1 MVQSVQSVQIVT
13 DSNAGI
19 TPAMAKEMGIA
30 GVAATY
36 VIFDGKSYRDSV
48 EIQADEFY
56 QRLQAAPTLPTTSA
70 PSVGDFEDIYKTL
83 KGQEVVSLHIS
94 RQLSGTI
101 QAAETAAQMLE
112 GDPKV
117 NFVDTRFVN
126 AGQALLV
133 VEALKLAKAG
143 KSGAEIKT
151 HIEGLIPRLRMHIV
165 LETLENLKRGGRI
178 SNTSAFIGNLLQMKP
193 ILTIKDGKVEPLERV
208 RTASK
213 AIARLKEI
221 LQQDL
226 AGQDNPCVMM
236 LHANAGAAVAQLTSD
251 IKQLLNLNYTPLAV
265 EAGPAVGTHAGPG
278 ALGIAYII

>member
-1 MVQSVQSVQIVT
+1 MVQIVT

-30 GVAATY
+30 GMGATY
-36 VIFDGKSYRDSV
+36 VIFNGESYRDSV
-48 EIQADEFY
+48 DMNAEAFY
-56 QRLQAAPTLPTTSA
+56 KRLQAEPNLPTTSA

-94 RQLSGTI
+94 RHLSGTI
-101 QAAETAAQMLE
+101 QAAENAAQLLE

-117 NFVDTRFVN
+117 SIIDTRFVN

-143 KSGAEIKT
+143 KNASEIKA
-151 HIEGLIPRLRMHIV
+151 EVEALIPRMRMHIL

-178 SNTSAFIGNLLQMKP
+178 SNTSAFIGTLLQMKP

-208 RTASK
+208 RTAAK

-221 LQQDL
+221 MQHDL
-226 AGQDNPCVMM
+226 KGQENPRVMM
-236 LHANAGAAVAQLTSD
+236 LQANAGAAIVQLTHD
-251 IKQLLNLNYTPLAV
+251 VKQLLNLNYTPISV
-265 EAGPAVGTHAGPG
+265 EAGPSVGTHAGPG

>member
-1 MVQSVQSVQIVT
+1 MVQIVT
-13 DSNAGI
+13 DTNAGI

-30 GVAATY
+30 GVGATY
-36 VIFDGKSYRDSV
+36 VIFNGKSYRDSV
-48 EIQADEFY
+48 EISADEFY
-56 QRLQAAPTLPTTSA
+56 ERLQAEPTLPTTSA
-70 PSVGDFEDIYKTL
+70 PSVGDFEDIYKSL
-83 KGQEVVSLHIS
+83 KGQDVVSLHIS

-101 QAAETAAQMLE
+101 QAAETAAQMLD
-112 GDPKV
+112 GDPNITV
-117 NFVDTRFVN
+117 IDTRFVN

-133 VEALKLAKAG
+133 VEALKLAQAG
-143 KSGAEIKT
+143 KSVAEIKT
-151 HIEGLIPRLRMHIV
+151 HVEGLIPRVRMHIV

-221 LQQDL
+221 VQQDL
-226 AGQDNPCVMM
+226 KGHDNPSIMM
-236 LHANAGAAVAQLTSD
+236 LHANAGVAVAQLAND
-251 IKQLLNLNYTPLAV
+251 MRQLLNLNYTPMAV
-265 EAGPAVGTHAGPG
+265 EAGPSVGTHAGPG

>member
-1 MVQSVQSVQIVT
+1 MIQIVT
-13 DSNAGI
+13 DSNSGI

-30 GVAATY
+30 GVGATY
-36 VIFDGKSYRDSV
+36 VIFNGKSYRDSV
-48 EIQADEFY
+48 EMQAEEFY
-56 QRLQAAPTLPTTSA
+56 QRLQAEPTLPTTSA
-70 PSVGDFEDIYKTL
+70 PSVGDFEDIYQTL

-101 QAAETAAQMLE
+101 QAAENAAQLLE

-117 NFVDTRFVN
+117 TLIDTRFVN

-143 KSGAEIKT
+143 AGAAEIKEK
-151 HIEGLIPRLRMHIV
+151 IEALIPRMRMHIL

-178 SNTSAFIGNLLQMKP
+178 SNTSAFIGTLLQMKP
-193 ILTIKDGKVEPLERV
+193 ILTIKEGKVEPLERV

-221 LQQDL
+221 VQHDLQ
-226 AGQDNPCVMM
+226 GQDNPRVMM
-236 LHANAGAAVAQLTSD
+236 LHANAGAAVTQLAAD
-251 IKQLLNLNYTPLAV
+251 VKQLLNLEYTPLSV
-265 EAGPAVGTHAGPG
+265 EAGPSVGTHAGPG
-278 ALGIAYII
+278 AVGIAYII